1 MDKYELSKSLDNS
14 WKREEILK
22 RIQNGDNIEK
32 IIDDFFK
39 SNKEDLSKLGKL
51 INKNNSQ
58 VLDNLI
64 TLSDCEA
71 ALIKKIKGLSIDEM
85 NISKKELDS
94 SFKKKKRFNINVFM
108 HTWSNQF
115 VIIALIA
122 ISLISLSKQAWA

>member
-39 SNKEDLSKLGKL
+39 SNKDDLTKLGGL
-51 INKNNSQ
+51 INKNNTQ

-71 ALIKKIKGLSIDEM
+71 ALIKKIKSLTSLDSNTSNEKLS
-85 NISKKELDS
+85 S
-94 SFKKKKRFNINVFM
+94 SFKEKKRFNINVFI